1 MKDTNTKKPV
11 TAVLILLVSILFL
24 IGMMTLLSPCG
35 PREDGSFMS
44 CHQAGQAL
52 RILSGLSVIVSAAA
66 LFQRAFARIA
76 DIVLILLGIAAI
88 AVPGNII
95 HLCMMPEMRCR
106 AVMKPGA
113 MVFAILLIV
122 LAAAD
127 LLIGNKK
134 KQV

>member
-66 LFQRAFARIA
+66 LFRPAFARIA
-76 DIVLILLGIAAI
+76 DILLVIFGIAAI
-88 AVPGNII
+88 VIPGNII

-113 MVFAILLIV
+113 MVFAILLIA

-127 LLIGNKK
+127 FVIGSKK
-134 KQV
+134 NRG

>member
-1 MKDTNTKKPV
+1 MNDANRKKPT
-11 TAVLILLVSILFL
+11 TAMPILLVSILFL
-24 IGMMTLLSPCG
+24 VGMMTVLSPCG
-35 PREDGSFMS
+35 PGEDGTFMN

-52 RILSGLSVIVSAAA
+52 RILSGAAGIVSAAA

-76 DIVLILLGIAAI
+76 DLLLVILGIASI
-88 AVPGNII
+88 VIPGNII

-113 MVFAILLIV
+113 MVFAILLIA

-127 LLIGNKK
+127 FVIGSKK
-134 KQV
+134 NRG